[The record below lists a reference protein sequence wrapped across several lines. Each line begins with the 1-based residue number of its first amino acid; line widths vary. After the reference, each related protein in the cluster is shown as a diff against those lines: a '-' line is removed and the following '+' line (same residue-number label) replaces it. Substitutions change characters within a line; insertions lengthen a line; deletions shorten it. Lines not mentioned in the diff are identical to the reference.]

1 MRKWIL
7 NLIEIT
13 ILIIISFFAFL
24 LIFQSTFLK
33 NKSIFGYRSYVIAS
47 NSMYPVLEYGD
58 VILVKDISFDDIEI
72 GDIITYQG
80 NNGEL
85 KNKIITHEVIDINY
99 VNDVKVLVTKGRANT
114 GVDPYVYPE
123 QIYGKFFYKYTII
136 SFVSKI
142 VRNKFGFVLFIFIPF
157 GILFVLEFINMVKE
171 TKRRELEKLVKAQ
184 LEELR
189 KINDDSK
196 KADLIDNTICIQLEE
211 IEKAKRD
218 FKKIDELEHTIKLS
232 LNDVN
237 KEIEKLKNQDS
248 DNNEIVEKE
257 YNDMIL
263 EETRVINLDD
273 IKKGISKELRIK
285 RKKKQMEK
293 KQNNNSWNHN
303 KSIMVLDNLVG
314 R

>member
-99 VNDVKVLVTKGRANT
+99 VNDVRVLVTKGRANT

-232 LNDVN
+232 LDDVN

-248 DNNEIVEKE
+248 DNNEIKEKE

-285 RKKKQMEK
+285 RKKKQKEK
-293 KQNNNSWNHN
+293 KQNNNS
-303 KSIMVLDNLVG
+303 
-314 R
+314 

>member
-99 VNDVKVLVTKGRANT
+99 VNDVRVLVTKGRANT
-114 GVDPYVYPE
+114 GIDPYVYPE

-232 LNDVN
+232 LDDVN

-248 DNNEIVEKE
+248 DNDEIVEKE

-285 RKKKQMEK
+285 RKKKQKEK
-293 KQNNNSWNHN
+293 KQNNNS
-303 KSIMVLDNLVG
+303 
-314 R
+314 

>member
-99 VNDVKVLVTKGRANT
+99 VNDVRVLVTKGRANT

-285 RKKKQMEK
+285 RKKKQKEK
-293 KQNNNSWNHN
+293 KQNNNS
-303 KSIMVLDNLVG
+303 
-314 R
+314 

>member
-99 VNDVKVLVTKGRANT
+99 VNDVRVLVTKGRANT

-232 LNDVN
+232 LDDVN

-285 RKKKQMEK
+285 RKKKQKEK
-293 KQNNNSWNHN
+293 KQNN
-303 KSIMVLDNLVG
+303 KS
-314 R
+314 

>member
-13 ILIIISFFAFL
+13 ILIIISFFSFL

-99 VNDVKVLVTKGRANT
+99 VNDVRVLVTKGRANT

-232 LNDVN
+232 LDDVN

-285 RKKKQMEK
+285 RKKKQKEK
-293 KQNNNSWNHN
+293 KQNNNS
-303 KSIMVLDNLVG
+303 
-314 R
+314 

>member
-99 VNDVKVLVTKGRANT
+99 VNDVRVLVTKGRANT

-232 LNDVN
+232 LDDVN

-248 DNNEIVEKE
+248 DNNEIVEK
-257 YNDMIL
+257 
-263 EETRVINLDD
+263 
-273 IKKGISKELRIK
+273 
-285 RKKKQMEK
+285 
-293 KQNNNSWNHN
+293 
-303 KSIMVLDNLVG
+303 
-314 R
+314 

>member
-99 VNDVKVLVTKGRANT
+99 VNDVRVLVTKGRANT

-142 VRNKFGFVLFIFIPF
+142 VRNKFGFILFVFIPF

-232 LNDVN
+232 LDDVN

-285 RKKKQMEK
+285 RKKKQKEK
-293 KQNNNSWNHN
+293 KQNNNS
-303 KSIMVLDNLVG
+303 
-314 R
+314 

>member
-58 VILVKDISFDDIEI
+58 VILVKDINFDDIEI

-232 LNDVN
+232 FDDVN

-248 DNNEIVEKE
+248 DNDEIVEKE

-285 RKKKQMEK
+285 RKKKQKEK
-293 KQNNNSWNHN
+293 KQNNNS
-303 KSIMVLDNLVG
+303 
-314 R
+314 

>member
-232 LNDVN
+232 LDDVN

-248 DNNEIVEKE
+248 DNDEIVEKE

-285 RKKKQMEK
+285 RKKKQKEK
-293 KQNNNSWNHN
+293 KQNNNS
-303 KSIMVLDNLVG
+303 
-314 R
+314 

>member
-58 VILVKDISFDDIEI
+58 VILVKDINFDDIEI

-99 VNDVKVLVTKGRANT
+99 VNDVRVLVTKGRANT
-114 GVDPYVYPE
+114 GIDPYVYPE

-232 LNDVN
+232 FDDVN

-285 RKKKQMEK
+285 RKKKQKEK
-293 KQNNNSWNHN
+293 KQNNNS
-303 KSIMVLDNLVG
+303 
-314 R
+314 

>member
-58 VILVKDISFDDIEI
+58 VILVKDINFDDIEI

-99 VNDVKVLVTKGRANT
+99 VNDVRVLVTKGRANT

-232 LNDVN
+232 LDDVN
-237 KEIEKLKNQDS
+237 REIEKLKNQDS

-285 RKKKQMEK
+285 RKKKQKEK
-293 KQNNNSWNHN
+293 KQNNNS
-303 KSIMVLDNLVG
+303 
-314 R
+314 

>member
-232 LNDVN
+232 LDDVN

-285 RKKKQMEK
+285 RKKKQKEK
-293 KQNNNSWNHN
+293 KQNNNS
-303 KSIMVLDNLVG
+303 
-314 R
+314 

>member
-99 VNDVKVLVTKGRANT
+99 VNDVRVLVTKGRANT

-232 LNDVN
+232 LDDVN

-293 KQNNNSWNHN
+293 KQNNNS
-303 KSIMVLDNLVG
+303 
-314 R
+314 

>member
-99 VNDVKVLVTKGRANT
+99 VNDVRVLVTKGRANT
-114 GVDPYVYPE
+114 GIDPYVYPE

-232 LNDVN
+232 LDDVN

-285 RKKKQMEK
+285 RKKKQKEK
-293 KQNNNSWNHN
+293 KQNNNS
-303 KSIMVLDNLVG
+303 
-314 R
+314 

>member
-13 ILIIISFFAFL
+13 ILIIISFFALL

-99 VNDVKVLVTKGRANT
+99 VNDVRVLVTKGRANT

-232 LNDVN
+232 LDDVN

-285 RKKKQMEK
+285 RKKKQKEK
-293 KQNNNSWNHN
+293 KQNNNS
-303 KSIMVLDNLVG
+303 
-314 R
+314 

>member
-99 VNDVKVLVTKGRANT
+99 VNDVRVLVTKGRANT

-232 LNDVN
+232 LDDVN
-237 KEIEKLKNQDS
+237 REIEKLKNQDS

-285 RKKKQMEK
+285 RKKKQKEK
-293 KQNNNSWNHN
+293 KQNNNS
-303 KSIMVLDNLVG
+303 
-314 R
+314 

>member
-58 VILVKDISFDDIEI
+58 VILVKDINFDDIEI

-99 VNDVKVLVTKGRANT
+99 VNDVRVLVTKGRANT

-232 LNDVN
+232 LDDVN

-285 RKKKQMEK
+285 RKKKQKEK
-293 KQNNNSWNHN
+293 KQNNNS
-303 KSIMVLDNLVG
+303 
-314 R
+314 

>member
-7 NLIEIT
+7 NFIEIT
-13 ILIIISFFAFL
+13 ILIIISFFALL

-80 NNGEL
+80 KNGEL

-232 LNDVN
+232 LDDVN

-248 DNNEIVEKE
+248 YNNEIVEKE

-285 RKKKQMEK
+285 RKKKQKEK
-293 KQNNNSWNHN
+293 KQNNNS
-303 KSIMVLDNLVG
+303 
-314 R
+314 

>member
-13 ILIIISFFAFL
+13 IWIIISFFAFL

-99 VNDVKVLVTKGRANT
+99 VNDVRVLVTKGRANT

-232 LNDVN
+232 LDDVN

-285 RKKKQMEK
+285 RKKKQKEK
-293 KQNNNSWNHN
+293 KQNNNS
-303 KSIMVLDNLVG
+303 
-314 R
+314 

>member
-13 ILIIISFFAFL
+13 ILIIISFFALL

-58 VILVKDISFDDIEI
+58 VILVKDINFDEIEI

-80 NNGEL
+80 KNGEL

-99 VNDVKVLVTKGRANT
+99 MNDVKVLVTKGRANT
-114 GVDPYVYPE
+114 GIDPYVYPE

-232 LNDVN
+232 LDDVN

-263 EETRVINLDD
+263 EETRVINVED

-285 RKKKQMEK
+285 RKKKQKEK
-293 KQNNNSWNHN
+293 KQNNNS
-303 KSIMVLDNLVG
+303 
-314 R
+314 

>member
-99 VNDVKVLVTKGRANT
+99 VNDVRVLVTKGRANT

-263 EETRVINLDD
+263 EKTRVINLDD

-285 RKKKQMEK
+285 RKKKQKEK
-293 KQNNNSWNHN
+293 KQNNNS
-303 KSIMVLDNLVG
+303 
-314 R
+314 

>member
-99 VNDVKVLVTKGRANT
+99 VNDVRVLVTKGRANT

-136 SFVSKI
+136 SFASKI

-232 LNDVN
+232 LDDVN

-285 RKKKQMEK
+285 RKKKQKEK
-293 KQNNNSWNHN
+293 KQNNNS
-303 KSIMVLDNLVG
+303 
-314 R
+314 

>member
-13 ILIIISFFAFL
+13 ILIIISFFALL
-24 LIFQSTFLK
+24 LIFQSTILK

-58 VILVKDISFDDIEI
+58 VILVQDISFDDIEI

-99 VNDVKVLVTKGRANT
+99 VNDVRVLVTKGRANT

-232 LNDVN
+232 LDDVN

-285 RKKKQMEK
+285 RKKKQKEK
-293 KQNNNSWNHN
+293 KQNNNS
-303 KSIMVLDNLVG
+303 
-314 R
+314 

>member
-99 VNDVKVLVTKGRANT
+99 VNDVRVLVTKGRANT

-232 LNDVN
+232 LDDVN

-273 IKKGISKELRIK
+273 IKKEISKELRIK
-285 RKKKQMEK
+285 RKKKQKEK
-293 KQNNNSWNHN
+293 KQNNNS
-303 KSIMVLDNLVG
+303 
-314 R
+314 

>member
-232 LNDVN
+232 FDDVN

-285 RKKKQMEK
+285 RKKKQKEK
-293 KQNNNSWNHN
+293 KQNNNS
-303 KSIMVLDNLVG
+303 
-314 R
+314 

>member
-13 ILIIISFFAFL
+13 ILIIISFFALL

-114 GVDPYVYPE
+114 GIDPYVYPE

-171 TKRRELEKLVKAQ
+171 TKRRELEKLVKSQ

-232 LNDVN
+232 LDDVN

-248 DNNEIVEKE
+248 DNNEIEEKE

-263 EETRVINLDD
+263 EETRVINVDD
-273 IKKGISKELRIK
+273 IRKGINKELRIK
-285 RKKKQMEK
+285 RKKKQKEK
-293 KQNNNSWNHN
+293 KQNNNS
-303 KSIMVLDNLVG
+303 
-314 R
+314 

>member
-99 VNDVKVLVTKGRANT
+99 VNDVRVLVTKGRANK

-232 LNDVN
+232 LDDVN

-285 RKKKQMEK
+285 RKKKQKEK
-293 KQNNNSWNHN
+293 KQNNNS
-303 KSIMVLDNLVG
+303 
-314 R
+314 

>member
-99 VNDVKVLVTKGRANT
+99 VNDVRVLVTKGRANT

-232 LNDVN
+232 LDDVN

-285 RKKKQMEK
+285 RKKKQKEK
-293 KQNNNSWNHN
+293 KQINNS
-303 KSIMVLDNLVG
+303 
-314 R
+314 

>member
-114 GVDPYVYPE
+114 GIDPYVYPE

-232 LNDVN
+232 LDDVN

-248 DNNEIVEKE
+248 DNDEIVEKE

-285 RKKKQMEK
+285 RKKKQKEK
-293 KQNNNSWNHN
+293 KQNNNS
-303 KSIMVLDNLVG
+303 
-314 R
+314 

>member
-99 VNDVKVLVTKGRANT
+99 VNDVRVLVTKGRANT

-171 TKRRELEKLVKAQ
+171 TKRRELEKLVKSQ

-232 LNDVN
+232 LDDVN

-285 RKKKQMEK
+285 RKKKQKEK
-293 KQNNNSWNHN
+293 KQNNNS
-303 KSIMVLDNLVG
+303 
-314 R
+314 

>member
-58 VILVKDISFDDIEI
+58 VSLVKDISFDDIEI

-99 VNDVKVLVTKGRANT
+99 VNDVRVLVTKGRANT

-232 LNDVN
+232 LDDVN

-285 RKKKQMEK
+285 RKKKQKEK
-293 KQNNNSWNHN
+293 KQNNNS
-303 KSIMVLDNLVG
+303 
-314 R
+314 

>member
-99 VNDVKVLVTKGRANT
+99 VNDVRVLVTKGRANT

-218 FKKIDELEHTIKLS
+218 FKKIDELEHTIKFS
-232 LNDVN
+232 LDDVN

-285 RKKKQMEK
+285 RKKKQKEK
-293 KQNNNSWNHN
+293 KQNNNS
-303 KSIMVLDNLVG
+303 
-314 R
+314 

>member
-99 VNDVKVLVTKGRANT
+99 VNDVRVLVTKGRANT

-196 KADLIDNTICIQLEE
+196 KANLIDNTICIQLEE

-232 LNDVN
+232 LDDVN

-285 RKKKQMEK
+285 RKKKQKEK
-293 KQNNNSWNHN
+293 KQNNNS
-303 KSIMVLDNLVG
+303 
-314 R
+314 

>member
-58 VILVKDISFDDIEI
+58 VILVKYISFDDIEI

-99 VNDVKVLVTKGRANT
+99 VNDVRVLVTKGRANT

-232 LNDVN
+232 LDDVN

-285 RKKKQMEK
+285 RKKKQKEK
-293 KQNNNSWNHN
+293 KQNNNS
-303 KSIMVLDNLVG
+303 
-314 R
+314 

>member
-232 LNDVN
+232 LDDVN
-237 KEIEKLKNQDS
+237 REIEKLKNQDS

-285 RKKKQMEK
+285 RKKKQKEK
-293 KQNNNSWNHN
+293 KQNNNS
-303 KSIMVLDNLVG
+303 
-314 R
+314 

>member
-293 KQNNNSWNHN
+293 KQNNNS
-303 KSIMVLDNLVG
+303 
-314 R
+314 

>member
-99 VNDVKVLVTKGRANT
+99 VNDVRVLVTKGRANT

-232 LNDVN
+232 FDDVN

-285 RKKKQMEK
+285 RKKKQKEK
-293 KQNNNSWNHN
+293 KQNNNS
-303 KSIMVLDNLVG
+303 
-314 R
+314 